1 LCDGIGDDDE
11 DICWI
16 WRAILPLSSPS
27 SELDDL
33 YSRDVGDG
41 LPLCRGGGILPFR
54 NAFDEDDMQTVA
66 MILQVG
72 MVVFISVFGLLLLS
86 MNTLTGGRVVG
97 IHPHWTRAR
106 MSWEEGRVLLA
117 QANVVV
123 RLFVCCSFVVFS
135 QIPHLTT
142 LLVWHHSSSLF
153 IAFLPAS

>member
-54 NAFDEDDMQTVA
+54 NAFDEDDRQTVA

-86 MNTLTGGRVVG
+86 MNTN
-97 IHPHWTRAR
+97 W
-106 MSWEEGRVLLA
+106 WETSGVESVLLHGM
-117 QANVVV
+117 VY
-123 RLFVCCSFVVFS
+123 
-135 QIPHLTT
+135 
-142 LLVWHHSSSLF
+142 SSAKDSGL
-153 IAFLPAS
+153 